1 MGMNELEVGSLGTVQ
16 ERQKAKTKKEMHMQR
31 QCIREFLKRCT

>member
-1 MGMNELEVGSLGTVQ
+1 MNELEVGSLGTVQ
-16 ERQKAKTKKEMHMQR
+16 QRQKAKTKKEIHTQR